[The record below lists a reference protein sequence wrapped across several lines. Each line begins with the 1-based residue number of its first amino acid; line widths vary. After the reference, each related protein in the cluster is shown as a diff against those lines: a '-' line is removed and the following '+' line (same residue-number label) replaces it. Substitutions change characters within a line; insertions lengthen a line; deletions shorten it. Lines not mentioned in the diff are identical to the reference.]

1 MYSASRNTKRVKRM
15 LKVELMELL
24 RVAVLTSGDRL
35 EWQAWLVY
43 RKFQKRKDS
52 EEKEIF

>member
-24 RVAVLTSGDRL
+24 RVVVLTSGDRL

-52 EEKEIF
+52 EEK